1 MNPDEAVAEAVRA
14 HRALAAAQAR
24 WAEDE
29 RYMKG
34 DLAHAV
40 QAALDARAGA
50 QNIAAALG
58 VSRARVYQLARS
70 Q

>member
-1 MNPDEAVAEAVRA
+1 MNADEAVEEAVRA

-29 RYMKG
+29 QAMKG

-40 QAALDARAGA
+40 RSALDARAGA
-50 QNIAAALG
+50 ENIAAALG
-58 VSRARVYQLARS
+58 VSRARVYQLAGPR
-70 Q
+70 